1 MRSSNIKRVVSLPRA
16 LSKLGFSSRSQ
27 AEKLV
32 ADGAV
37 TVNGK
42 VINSLSFRVDPLKD
56 KISVKGE
63 AVKKEKTFVYLLMN
77 KPADIVTTRVD
88 ERGRKTVYDLLKDHQ
103 LTKDVGHLFPV
114 GRLDKE
120 TSGALIITNDT
131 QLGEK
136 LTNPASK
143 FPKTYHVVCEGTLT
157 REVLSELAEG
167 VEIEEG
173 YTTLPARISK
183 MYSENNI
190 SECEIVIV
198 EGKNR
203 QIRRMFE
210 KVGFP
215 VIELERIAIGKLQL
229 EELPEGKLRKLTRDE
244 IELLKNEKSEKSEK
258 NEKHGKRENRENRE
272 KRKER

>member
-1 MRSSNIKRVVSLPRA
+1 MMRSSNVKRVVSLPRA

-27 AEKLV
+27 AERLV

-42 VINSLSFRVDPLKD
+42 VVTSPSFRVDPLKD

-63 AVKKEKTFVYLLMN
+63 SVKKEKTFIYLLLN
-77 KPADIVTTRVD
+77 KPADIVTTRID
-88 ERGRKTVYDLLKDHQ
+88 ERGRKTVYDLMKDHL

-120 TSGALIITNDT
+120 TSGALLIMNDT

-167 VEIEEG
+167 IEIEEG
-173 YTTLPARISK
+173 YTTLPARLSK
-183 MYSENNI
+183 MYSENNV
-190 SECEIVIV
+190 SECEIIIV

-215 VIELERIAIGKLQL
+215 VIELKRIAIGKLQL
-229 EELPEGKLRKLTRDE
+229 GELAEGSIRKLTKDE

-258 NEKHGKRENRENRE
+258 NERHKKHEKRE
-272 KRKER
+272 KRKEW